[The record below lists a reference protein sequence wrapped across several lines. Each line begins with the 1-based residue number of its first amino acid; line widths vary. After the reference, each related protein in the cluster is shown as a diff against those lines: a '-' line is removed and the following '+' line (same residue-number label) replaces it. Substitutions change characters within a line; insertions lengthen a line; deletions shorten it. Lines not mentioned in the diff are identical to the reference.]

1 MRFEIGNNFVWV
13 KIRQFEQ
20 KCSDQSNSVQ
30 NKIYT
35 IQTKLSAMNF
45 ISYFFNIRI
54 KIENCFIMYFS
65 YVRYFFICRY
75 ISNMDFSY
83 SFDKTSI
90 IFAFK
95 QKMYLLLREETKY
108 MKVIGCK
115 KYKF

>member
-1 MRFEIGNNFVWV
+1 
-13 KIRQFEQ
+13 
-20 KCSDQSNSVQ
+20 
-30 NKIYT
+30 
-35 IQTKLSAMNF
+35 
-45 ISYFFNIRI
+45 
-54 KIENCFIMYFS
+54 
-65 YVRYFFICRY
+65 
-75 ISNMDFSY
+75 MDFSY